1 MLDIRSNFISFIAL
15 FKIVYLILY
24 VVLHEMLFISDKINT
39 EIQKKIQIFSFKSIV
54 SGELRVK
61 SETDTY
67 RK

>member
-15 FKIVYLILY
+15 FEIVYLILY
-24 VVLHEMLFISDKINT
+24 VVLHEMLFIGDKINT

>member
-15 FKIVYLILY
+15 FEIVYLILY